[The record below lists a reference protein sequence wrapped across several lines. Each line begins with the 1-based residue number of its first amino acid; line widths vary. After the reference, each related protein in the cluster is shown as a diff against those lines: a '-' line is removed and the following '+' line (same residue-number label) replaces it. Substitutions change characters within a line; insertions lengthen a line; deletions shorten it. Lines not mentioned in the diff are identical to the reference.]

1 MLTTPGALTAF
12 AAVGLLLAGCA
23 GADTGAT
30 ATDLAVTGTGE
41 LTFDPDVFEV
51 PAGQEITLELTSEG
65 VEHDFVIAD
74 AAGAAEAGDAG
85 HGDHG
90 GGEDHDDHGDGDDH
104 ADNNHGDGEDHAD
117 DDAAGDDHGADEA
130 DGDLHVAHAE
140 MGQTSTTTF
149 TVHAPGDYEV
159 YCAVPGHRQAGMTAT
174 LTVTDAD

>member
-12 AAVGLLLAGCA
+12 AVVGLLLAGCA

-74 AAGAAEAGDAG
+74 AAEAGDAG

-90 GGEDHDDHGDGDDH
+90 DGEGDDHGDGDDH
-104 ADNNHGDGEDHAD
+104 AADAADAGDAGHDDHGDGE
-117 DDAAGDDHGADEA
+117 ADE
-130 DGDLHVAHAE
+130 DLHVAHAE
-140 MGQTSTTTF
+140 SGQTSTATF

-174 LTVTDAD
+174 LTVIDAD